1 MNTDTDSPRGLAFAL
16 GAYLLWGVL
25 PIYMKALAHVPA
37 AEVLA
42 HRVVWSV
49 PVAGALLVW
58 LGRTADLMAALRSP
72 RMLAMGGLTAA
83 IISVNWGI
91 YIWAIQNGHAL
102 DAALGYYIN
111 PLVTVFLGAATLGER
126 LNRWQTAALAL
137 AACAVAVL
145 TWEAGRLPLLAL
157 GLTASWAAYAWFKK
171 QLPIGPNQGFMLE
184 VVLLSPFALGWI
196 VWLAVSGQ
204 GSFMAGD
211 MKDSLLLA
219 SAGFVTAVPLILYAN
234 GAKLLR
240 LSTIGILQYVSPTM
254 IFLVAVF
261 LFHEPFSSAKA
272 VAFPMIWAALA
283 VYTFGMMRARRGRV
297 QARG

>member
-126 LNRWQTAALAL
+126 LNRWQTAALVL

-196 VWLAVSGQ
+196 VWLAASGQ

>member
-1 MNTDTDSPRGLAFAL
+1 
-16 GAYLLWGVL
+16 
-25 PIYMKALAHVPA
+25 
-37 AEVLA
+37 
-42 HRVVWSV
+42 
-49 PVAGALLVW
+49 
-58 LGRTADLMAALRSP
+58 
-72 RMLAMGGLTAA
+72 MLAMGGLTAT
-83 IISVNWGI
+83 IISINWGI
-91 YIWAIQNGHAL
+91 YIWAIQNGHTL

-157 GLTASWAAYAWFKK
+157 SLTASWAAYAWFKK

-184 VVLLSPFALGWI
+184 VVLLSPFALAWI
-196 VWLAVSGQ
+196 VWLAITGQ
-204 GSFMAGD
+204 GHFASGD
-211 MKDSLLLA
+211 LTNSLMLA
-219 SAGFVTAVPLILYAN
+219 SAGLVTAVPLILYAN

-240 LSTIGILQYVSPTM
+240 LTTIGILQYVSPTM

-261 LFHEPFSSAKA
+261 LFHEPFSTAKA

-283 VYTFGMMRARRGRV
+283 VYTFGMMRARR
-297 QARG
+297 ALA